1 MIDPILAEQYF
12 NHLYSNVNGYSV
24 SNAARTAAGI
34 TEGLLYGELPFE
46 TWKAIVMKVN
56 PKHDAVFFDL
66 GSGTGRVVM
75 QSHLLFNFK
84 RSIGLEL
91 LPGLHNQACEIAL
104 KFAEEIEPD
113 IRDEIGDRELH
124 LLNESFFDVDLSEA
138 DLILLNHPIKDRE
151 LFLKLEQKF
160 LKELKPGTKIVT
172 IIRALAN
179 PAFKNIGSEKYQF
192 SWGQSTAHFFEV

>member
-1 MIDPILAEQYF
+1 MIDPNLAEQYF
-12 NHLYSNVNGYSV
+12 NQLYSNINGYSV
-24 SNAARTAAGI
+24 SNAARAAAGI
-34 TEGLLYGELPFE
+34 TEGLLYGELPFA
-46 TWKAIVMKVN
+46 TWKGIVAKAN

-84 RSIGLEL
+84 KSIGIEL
-91 LPGLHNQACEIAL
+91 LAGLHNEACDIAA

-113 IRDEIGDRELH
+113 IREEIGDRELH

-192 SWGQSTAHFFEV
+192 SWGESTAHFFEV